1 MNEAKKQNADFEE
14 DTKKYSLRGAQQVIA
29 RKEAAI
35 QKRAAQI
42 TRLRAE
48 NKQDAQFIR
57 KLQAHC
63 DELRQAEIVRRVG
76 QLCGSGN
83 EMTTER
89 LNKLLD
95 FCELAGDAL
104 SAVSVEQLVDLIQ
117 GKIAQPSELAAR
129 AQEIYD
135 ENTGNAVKK

>member
-1 MNEAKKQNADFEE
+1 MNETKKQDVDFEE
-14 DTKKYSLRGAQQVIA
+14 DTKKYSLRGAQQAIT

-48 NKQDAQFIR
+48 NKQDAQLIR

-104 SAVSVEQLVDLIQ
+104 SAVSVEQLVGLIQ
-117 GKIAQPSELAAR
+117 GTAQSAEVAAA

-135 ENTGNAVKK
+135 ENTADTVKK

>member
-14 DTKKYSLRGAQQVIA
+14 DTKKYSLRGAQQAIA

-63 DELRQAEIVRRVG
+63 DELREAEIVRRVG

-83 EMTTER
+83 EITTDR

-104 SAVSVEQLVDLIQ
+104 SAVSVEQLVGLIQ
-117 GKIAQPSELAAR
+117 GTAQPAEVVAA

-135 ENTGNAVKK
+135 ENTADAVKK